1 MHTEYLNISV
11 LNSNFSYQI
20 QDLININDQD
30 YIPQD
35 ISNCIKHSMY
45 LGIFI
50 RYMLL
55 LIL

>member
-11 LNSNFSYQI
+11 LDSNFSYQI
-20 QDLININDQD
+20 QDLIYINDQD

-55 LIL
+55 LI